1 MVSNLGIIVIR
12 FMEFYRKNLKYRVL
26 VVIFAYIN
34 ASSENKLNDV
44 VSSIFII
51 LVVDDGS
58 CCVNYKIQS
67 CLCLYLNCLLLF

>member
-34 ASSENKLNDV
+34 A
-44 VSSIFII
+44 
-51 LVVDDGS
+51 
-58 CCVNYKIQS
+58 
-67 CLCLYLNCLLLF
+67 